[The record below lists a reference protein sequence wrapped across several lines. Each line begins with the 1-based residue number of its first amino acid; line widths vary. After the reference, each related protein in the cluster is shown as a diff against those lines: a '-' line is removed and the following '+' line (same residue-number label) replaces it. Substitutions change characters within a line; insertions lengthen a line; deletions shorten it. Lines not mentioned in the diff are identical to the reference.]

1 MADSN
6 LKKEPSPHDNC
17 QTIDINLVDNQV
29 NNDAILVNS
38 MPDNELLLPNN
49 VPENETLLADSIE
62 IQADLTADTESSPTD
77 KLLKEP
83 IPDKLSIKGL
93 EERYKI
99 KRAALY
105 KRMEYLGITSCR
117 EGKNAYLNAEQ
128 IAHMDGLHEH
138 MQNDKM
144 DNYPIPQT
152 IGAKEKEELTSQL
165 QNFTPE
171 KLEISD
177 GAITLQQ
184 SGITEANIN
193 HNSASNYEP
202 ELEVIEPSISEAQLG
217 EIDTEA
223 QYLAATRLIV
233 PEELADYYES
243 TGNFTIPEIIQ
254 SIEQRREKTAQR
266 WKAKHAALHPK
277 HVTQLLMERV
287 KTRQVVGVQE
297 QKQVVTGG

>member
-1 MADSN
+1 LSEEN
-6 LKKEPSPHDNC
+6 Y
-17 QTIDINLVDNQV
+17 QTIEPNQADNQV
-29 NNDAILVNS
+29 DNDAMLADNILN
-38 MPDNELLLPNN
+38 NELLLAEN
-49 VPENETLLADSIE
+49 VAETQLLSADSIE
-62 IQADLTADTESSPTD
+62 IQADLAADVENN
-77 KLLKEP
+77 LLDSFLTEP
-83 IPDKLSIKGL
+83 IPDKLSIKEL
-93 EERYKI
+93 QKRYGI

-105 KRMEYLGITSCR
+105 DRLSYLNIKAR
-117 EGKNAYLNAEQ
+117 KEGNKAYLDAEQ

-152 IGAKEKEELTSQL
+152 TGAKEKEELTSQL

-171 KLEISD
+171 KLVLSD

-217 EIDTEA
+217 EIDAEA

-266 WKAKHAALHPK
+266 WKAKHATLHPK

-297 QKQVVTGG
+297 QTQPAS